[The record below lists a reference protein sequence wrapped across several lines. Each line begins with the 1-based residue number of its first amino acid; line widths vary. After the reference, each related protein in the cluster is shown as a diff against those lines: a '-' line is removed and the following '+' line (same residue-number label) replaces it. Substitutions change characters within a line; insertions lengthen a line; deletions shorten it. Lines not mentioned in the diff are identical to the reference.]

1 MLLVTII
8 NCLPVRNKTIFF
20 SSCKTCLPIICSKNN
35 ETNSSLGKEIC
46 FVQVSFSAKCV
57 YQTFWQKKVVRMQ
70 QIKAMFVF
78 PSKRKGGR
86 KYWVFFFFFN
96 VWLVF

>member
-8 NCLPVRNKTIFF
+8 YCFPVRNKTIFLVHVKHACLYVVRTMRLIAALVRK
-20 SSCKTCLPIICSKNN
+20 SALCKLVFLLNVCIRLCL
-35 ETNSSLGKEIC
+35 
-46 FVQVSFSAKCV
+46 
-57 YQTFWQKKVVRMQ
+57 QKKVVRMQ

-86 KYWVFFFFFN
+86 KYWVFFNMFN
-96 VWLVF
+96 